1 MKEYKIQIIE
11 KLEENAKEVNAVLLR
26 KAAIECGY
34 KHIKTQDCYDIINGF
49 LKRNPEYKVYMF
61 GDASGSVFCNA
72 FLSANES
79 LPLPDCEWVNE
90 MYKDRKIKQY

>member
-1 MKEYKIQIIE
+1 MKEFKIQIIE

-26 KAAIECGY
+26 KAAIECGF
-34 KHIKTQDCYDIINGF
+34 KHIKVDDCHDIINGF
-49 LKRNPEYKVYMF
+49 LKRNPEYKVYML
-61 GDASGSVFCNA
+61 DDTSGSVFCDT
-72 FLSANES
+72 FFSANES